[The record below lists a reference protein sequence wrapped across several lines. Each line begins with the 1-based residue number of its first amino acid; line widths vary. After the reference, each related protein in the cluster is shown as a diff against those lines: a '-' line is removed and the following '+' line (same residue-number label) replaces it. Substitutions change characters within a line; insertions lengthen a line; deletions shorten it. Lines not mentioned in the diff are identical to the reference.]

1 MDAVRKVEPL
11 WLAAFP
17 TALLAAPHADLI
29 TSLTGVSNG
38 AKNYYRGSKG
48 LKRCHNVKNEN
59 NVQAVTCEIVHRES
73 VLLRVR
79 PMESYIVIS
88 QTRDM
93 NLSLFHFPTQ
103 REAIVPC
110 LQPHPSAQAAN
121 FGNVV
126 LMALRNPL
134 TAFPA
139 YHQSKAE
146 LYHGQKGQVEKEQWI
161 EFRDQYVEEKLFAE
175 WKDFIMEWRDMRPYT
190 VGGYMP
196 YEYWA
201 DETKG
206 PSLVI
211 TLSQILKKEGFPVLY
226 DLLTDDGRR
235 ELECLWRKH
244 IYEAIAEE
252 EKIRVEWYVPRY
264 TSGQLEFMA
273 TGLDA
278 FAREIEE
285 KQDDGKRPG
294 DEHLVTILRDY
305 RNAIRAEL

>member
-1 MDAVRKVEPL
+1 
-11 WLAAFP
+11 
-17 TALLAAPHADLI
+17 
-29 TSLTGVSNG
+29 VSQSYSVCGPWNL
-38 AKNYYRGSKG
+38 Y
-48 LKRCHNVKNEN
+48 
-59 NVQAVTCEIVHRES
+59 IVHS
-73 VLLRVR
+73 LK
-79 PMESYIVIS
+79 PA
-88 QTRDM
+88 T
-93 NLSLFHFPTQ
+93 NLSLFRFPTQ

-110 LQPHPSAQAAN
+110 LQPHPSDQAAN
-121 FGNVV
+121 FGNAV
-126 LMALRNPL
+126 LLALRNPL

-146 LYHGQKGQVEKEQWI
+146 LYHGQKGQLEKEKWV

-175 WKDFIMEWRDMRPYT
+175 WKDFIMEWRDMRPYA
-190 VGGYMP
+190 VGDYMP

-211 TLSQILKKEGFPVLY
+211 ALSQILKKEGFPVLY